1 MYFIFSVHKMY
12 FGRLIQL
19 LVAINLQI
27 TIIKW
32 NLKLPH

>member
-1 MYFIFSVHKMY
+1 MYFINSVHKMY
-12 FGRLIQL
+12 FRALIQL

-27 TIIKW
+27 TIIEW